1 MKTLAATFALIPGA
15 ALAHSG
21 PIPHDH
27 GAELLTVA
35 ALIGI
40 SVIAVG
46 LWKRFR

>member
-1 MKTLAATFALIPGA
+1 MRTLAATLALVPGA
-15 ALAHSG
+15 SLAHSG

-40 SVIAVG
+40 TVLAVG

>member
-1 MKTLAATFALIPGA
+1 MKTLTAALALIPGA

>member
-1 MKTLAATFALIPGA
+1 MKTLATALSLIPGA
-15 ALAHSG
+15 AIAHSG

-40 SVIAVG
+40 SVVG
-46 LWKRFR
+46 IGVWKRFR